1 MATHER
7 RVVFFDLDGTLHQ
20 QDMFGSF
27 LRYLLRRQP
36 LNALLVLPLLPII
49 AIVDSICQCNTP
61 FNFLCCKCSSH
72 SKNLRNPMFSHN
84 CCVDQLNLQLRYKG
98 RAARWPMS
106 LLLWGC
112 TFGHSEARLQTLQAD
127 FVRWFR
133 DNVTAFPLVQ
143 ERLTTYLLSSD
154 ADIWLITGSPQPLVE
169 AVYFDTPWL
178 PRVNLIASQIQR
190 GYGGWVLTM
199 RCLGHEK
206 VAQLERKIGTPL
218 RLYSGYSDSNQDN
231 PLLYFCQHR
240 WRVTPRGE
248 LQQLE

>member
-1 MATHER
+1 MTNHER

-49 AIVDSICQCNTP
+49 ALGLLIQ
-61 FNFLCCKCSSH
+61 
-72 SKNLRNPMFSHN
+72 
-84 CCVDQLNLQLRYKG
+84 G

-112 TFGHSEARLQTLQAD
+112 TFGRSEARLKSHQAD

-133 DNVTAFPLVQ
+133 QHVTAFPAVQ
-143 ERLTTYLLSSD
+143 QRLTTYLLSSD
-154 ADIWLITGSPQPLVE
+154 ADIWLITGSPRSLVE
-169 AVYFDTPWL
+169 QVYFDTPWL
-178 PRVNLIASQIQR
+178 PRVNLIASQIER
-190 GYGGWVLTM
+190 GYGGWVLPL

-206 VAQLERKIGTPL
+206 VTQLERHIGAPL
-218 RLYSGYSDSNQDN
+218 RLYSGYSDSKQDN
-231 PLLYFCQHR
+231 PLLSVCQHR

>member
-1 MATHER
+1 MATSER

-20 QDMFGSF
+20 QDMFGTF
-27 LRYLLRRQP
+27 LRYVLRHQP
-36 LNALLVLPLLPII
+36 LNALLVLPLLPVI
-49 AIVDSICQCNTP
+49 AGALLI
-61 FNFLCCKCSSH
+61 
-72 SKNLRNPMFSHN
+72 
-84 CCVDQLNLQLRYKG
+84 KG

-112 TFGHSEARLQTLQAD
+112 TFGHSEQHMKKLEQK
-127 FVRWFR
+127 FVSWFR
-133 DNVTAFPLVQ
+133 SHVTAFPVVQ
-143 ERLTTYLLSSD
+143 ERLTNYLAASD

-169 AVYFDTPWL
+169 QVYFDTPWL
-178 PRVNLIASQIQR
+178 PRVNLIASQISR
-190 GYGGWVLTM
+190 RYGGWVLTM

-206 VAQLERKIGTPL
+206 VAQLERQIGTPL
-218 RLYSGYSDSNQDN
+218 RLYSGYSDSKQDN

>member
-1 MATHER
+1 MTNHER

-49 AIVDSICQCNTP
+49 ALGLLIQ
-61 FNFLCCKCSSH
+61 
-72 SKNLRNPMFSHN
+72 
-84 CCVDQLNLQLRYKG
+84 G

-112 TFGHSEARLQTLQAD
+112 TFGRSEARLKSHQTD

-133 DNVTAFPLVQ
+133 QHVTAFPAVQ
-143 ERLTTYLLSSD
+143 QRLTTYLLSSD
-154 ADIWLITGSPQPLVE
+154 ADIWLITGSPRSLVE
-169 AVYFDTPWL
+169 QVYFDTPWL
-178 PRVNLIASQIQR
+178 PRVNLIASQIER
-190 GYGGWVLTM
+190 GYGGWVLPL

-206 VAQLERKIGTPL
+206 VTQLERHIGAPL
-218 RLYSGYSDSNQDN
+218 RLYSGYSDSKQDN
-231 PLLYFCQHR
+231 PLLSFCQHR

>member
-1 MATHER
+1 MANSER

-20 QDMFGSF
+20 QDMFGTF
-27 LRYLLRRQP
+27 LRYALRHQP
-36 LNALLVLPLLPII
+36 LNALLVLPLLPVI
-49 AIVDSICQCNTP
+49 ACG
-61 FNFLCCKCSSH
+61 L
-72 SKNLRNPMFSHN
+72 L
-84 CCVDQLNLQLRYKG
+84 LEG

-112 TFGHSEARLQTLQAD
+112 TFGHSERKLTALQQKFAN
-127 FVRWFR
+127 WFR
-133 DNVTAFPLVQ
+133 GHVTAFPVVQ
-143 ERLTTYLLSSD
+143 ARLTNYLAASD

-169 AVYFDTPWL
+169 QVYFDTPWL
-178 PRVNLIASQIQR
+178 PRVNVIASQIER
-190 GYGGWVLTM
+190 RYGGWVLTL

-218 RLYSGYSDSNQDN
+218 RLHSGYSDSKQDN